1 MYTIVLQGLNHFTG
15 VSSLVAA
22 MTYSLSLQG
31 LKTVCIDADNSRN
44 SVSSSLLF
52 GLKRQDYGFLNA
64 LKNNSFNK
72 DNNNLLF
79 KYSENAYF
87 IPFGNSVELIQTP
100 DYCIYTANSLIKAL
114 DAFKAIDFVVID
126 AGNRESQFAKAL
138 ASISTM
144 TVTVIE
150 AEQNSLVRL
159 NSIEVQDNEYFLV
172 NKILASSKIM
182 NDVFMLMKKSKVG
195 NCILNSAIE
204 LDESVIDANMHQEPF
219 SRFLP
224 ISASTNAL
232 ERVLFDII
240 LICKNVGAEE

>member
-1 MYTIVLQGLNHFTG
+1 MLARSQKAARAGTLRVGPCFLRVVWSADGLF
-15 VSSLVAA
+15 
-22 MTYSLSLQG
+22 
-31 LKTVCIDADNSRN
+31 D
-44 SVSSSLLF
+44 F
-52 GLKRQDYGFLNA
+52 
-64 LKNNSFNK
+64 
-72 DNNNLLF
+72 
-79 KYSENAYF
+79 
-87 IPFGNSVELIQTP
+87 SVEHSFTEFLSRFSP
-100 DYCIYTANSLIKAL
+100 CRSAWFAD
-114 DAFKAIDFVVID
+114 IDFVVID

>member
-1 MYTIVLQGLNHFTG
+1 MYTIVLQGLNHFIG
-15 VSSLVAA
+15 VSSLAAA

-52 GLKRQDYGFLNA
+52 GLERQDYGFLNA

-87 IPFGNSVELIQTP
+87 IPFGNSVELIQTPDYSP

-182 NDVFMLMKKSKVG
+182 NDVFMLMKKARLVT
-195 NCILNSAIE
+195 
-204 LDESVIDANMHQEPF
+204 VF
-219 SRFLP
+219 
-224 ISASTNAL
+224 
-232 ERVLFDII
+232 
-240 LICKNVGAEE
+240 